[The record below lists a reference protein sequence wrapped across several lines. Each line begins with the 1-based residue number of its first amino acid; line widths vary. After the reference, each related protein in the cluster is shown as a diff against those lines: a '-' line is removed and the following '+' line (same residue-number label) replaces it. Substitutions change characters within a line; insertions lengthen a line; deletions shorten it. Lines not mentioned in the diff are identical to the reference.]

1 MCGMVHEAPLNSSSF
16 VRGSEDFGCQPQ
28 VSVQNQVDLG
38 VAAGFHIVGLP
49 LVNDKTSCFLESKGA
64 SRLRRRW
71 PIALVRVL
79 MHEYEKIQSR
89 RG

>member
-1 MCGMVHEAPLNSSSF
+1 MVCEAPLNSSSF
-16 VRGSEDFGCQPQ
+16 VRGSEDFGRQLQ

-49 LVNDKTSCFLESKGA
+49 LVNDKTNCFSELKGA
-64 SRLRRRW
+64 SRSRQRW

-89 RG
+89 QG